1 MATCKECLHYELC
14 QHNTYKEAQFLG
26 KDKEV
31 YITIKNRI
39 SCRFFT
45 PKSDYVKRGEWI
57 IETYKTSDAKYMRCS
72 NCKSVID
79 LKLNTAIDEN
89 EFDFCPYCSADMRK
103 EDNNER

>member
-14 QHNTYKEAQFLG
+14 QHNTYKEAQYFG

-45 PKSDYVKRGEWI
+45 PKSDYVKRERGEWI
-57 IETYKTSDAKYMRCS
+57 FSCTYNHTNYYRCS
-72 NCKSVID
+72 VCGYMYPIFT
-79 LKLNTAIDEN
+79 NTH
-89 EFDFCPYCSADMRK
+89 FCQHCSADMRK
-103 EDNNER
+103 GDNNA